1 MAKKIHFKKTED
13 IRKKSAEEAIDEWVK
28 NNDGNFGKKE
38 QKEEHEAK
46 IQRLSI
52 DIPEN
57 LHRKLKNF
65 CVLEGISIREKIIY
79 LIIKEL
85 NI

>member
-1 MAKKIHFKKTED
+1 MAKKILFKKTED
-13 IRKKSAEEAIDEWVK
+13 IRKKSAEEAIDEWVR
-28 NNDGNFGKKE
+28 NDDSNPSKEDPKGKSE
-38 QKEEHEAK
+38 TK

-65 CVLEGISIREKIIY
+65 CVLEGISIKEKLIN

-85 NI
+85 NL